1 MAIYIRTRPT
11 TKTKVLGG
19 LCALATIGAICL
31 YILAA
36 FPLGSSLTSLE
47 TAIANNDRDLELQSL
62 FVLIGIPTV
71 FGVALT
77 GFYFGMNSCL
87 KGTDRRLPKD
97 TTAIHRDIT
106 SAQFLH
112 IAQSPSRRTMGM
124 LQWTLASIL
133 LATSPVDVPFIPLL
147 LTPNNSTP
155 ELEKSTFLGVAALV
169 MVLIVALALAW
180 AGTRRRL
187 GSVCMTP
194 RGMAV
199 VKPFPSGLPL
209 PSSRSNLSIQEVPAL
224 WGRVTV
230 RAVYAP
236 PAGNAEQRWPVIIP
250 RLGLTVKSSQLNDA
264 RSRVEAWLDEVW
276 RAAQLIRASV
286 EQEETADAPTSEA
299 ETNPAHQ
306 SSPAPRHHDAAPEH
320 IQSQAE
326 NPLT

>member
-11 TKTKVLGG
+11 TKTRALGC
-19 LCALATIGAICL
+19 LCALATIGAISL

-36 FPLGSSLTSLE
+36 FPLGSALTSLE

-62 FVLIGIPTV
+62 FVLIGIPTG

-112 IAQSPSRRTMGM
+112 IAQSPSRRTMGI

-147 LTPNNSTP
+147 LIPNNSTP

-194 RGMAV
+194 RGMTV
-199 VKPFPSGLPL
+199 VKPVPSDLPL

-224 WGRVTV
+224 WGRVKV
-230 RAVYAP
+230 QAVYTP
-236 PAGNAEQRWPVIIP
+236 TTGDTEQRWPVIIP
-250 RLGLTVKSSQLNDA
+250 RLGLTVKPSRLDDA
-264 RSRVEAWLDEVW
+264 RSRVEARLDDVW
-276 RAAQLIRASV
+276 RAAQLVRTPP
-286 EQEETADAPTSEA
+286 EQEETTTAPTPRSKTSRA
-299 ETNPAHQ
+299 ASTADPA
-306 SSPAPRHHDAAPEH
+306 SS
-320 IQSQAE
+320 
-326 NPLT
+326 

>member
-112 IAQSPSRRTMGM
+112 IAQTSKQAHHGHAAVDTRKHT
-124 LQWTLASIL
+124 AS
-133 LATSPVDVPFIPLL
+133 D
-147 LTPNNSTP
+147 
-155 ELEKSTFLGVAALV
+155 
-169 MVLIVALALAW
+169 
-180 AGTRRRL
+180 
-187 GSVCMTP
+187 
-194 RGMAV
+194 
-199 VKPFPSGLPL
+199 L
-209 PSSRSNLSIQEVPAL
+209 PS
-224 WGRVTV
+224 
-230 RAVYAP
+230 
-236 PAGNAEQRWPVIIP
+236 
-250 RLGLTVKSSQLNDA
+250 
-264 RSRVEAWLDEVW
+264 
-276 RAAQLIRASV
+276 
-286 EQEETADAPTSEA
+286 
-299 ETNPAHQ
+299 
-306 SSPAPRHHDAAPEH
+306 
-320 IQSQAE
+320 
-326 NPLT
+326 

>member
-11 TKTKVLGG
+11 TKTKVLGC

-36 FPLGSSLTSLE
+36 FPLGSSLTSLD

-87 KGTDRRLPKD
+87 KGTDRRLPKNA
-97 TTAIHRDIT
+97 TAIHRDIT

-147 LTPNNSTP
+147 LIPNNSTP
-155 ELEKSTFLGVAALV
+155 ELEKSTILGVAALV
-169 MVLIVALALAW
+169 MVLIVALAW

-250 RLGLTVKSSQLNDA
+250 RLGLTVRPSRLDDA
-264 RSRVEAWLDEVW
+264 RSQVEARLDEVW
-276 RAAQLIRASV
+276 RAAQLVRTPP
-286 EQEETADAPTSEA
+286 EQGETADTPTSEP
-299 ETNPAHQ
+299 EPNPTHQ
-306 SSPAPRHHDAAPEH
+306 PSPTPPHHDAAPKP
-320 IQSQAE
+320 IQSPAD
-326 NPLT
+326 NLRP

>member
-11 TKTKVLGG
+11 TKTRALGC
-19 LCALATIGAICL
+19 LCALATIGAISL

-36 FPLGSSLTSLE
+36 FPLGSALTSLE

-62 FVLIGIPTV
+62 FVLIGIPTG

-112 IAQSPSRRTMGM
+112 IAQSPSRRTMGI

-147 LTPNNSTP
+147 LIPNNSTP

-169 MVLIVALALAW
+169 MVLIVALALALAW

-194 RGMAV
+194 RGMTV
-199 VKPFPSGLPL
+199 VKPFPSDLPL

-224 WGRVTV
+224 WGRVKV
-230 RAVYAP
+230 QAVYTP
-236 PAGNAEQRWPVIIP
+236 TTGDTEQRWPVIIP
-250 RLGLTVKSSQLNDA
+250 RLGLTVKPSRLDDA
-264 RSRVEAWLDEVW
+264 RSRVEARLDEVW
-276 RAAQLIRASV
+276 WAAQLVRTPP
-286 EQEETADAPTSEA
+286 EQEETTTAPTPRSKTSRA
-299 ETNPAHQ
+299 ASTADPA
-306 SSPAPRHHDAAPEH
+306 SS
-320 IQSQAE
+320 
-326 NPLT
+326 

>member
-11 TKTKVLGG
+11 TKTRALGC
-19 LCALATIGAICL
+19 LCALATIGAISL

-36 FPLGSSLTSLE
+36 FPLGSALTSLE
-47 TAIANNDRDLELQSL
+47 TAIANNDRDLELQPL
-62 FVLIGIPTV
+62 FVLIGIPTG

-112 IAQSPSRRTMGM
+112 IAQSPSRRTMGI

-147 LTPNNSTP
+147 LIPNNSTP

-194 RGMAV
+194 RGMTV
-199 VKPFPSGLPL
+199 VKPFPSDLPL

-224 WGRVTV
+224 WGRVKV
-230 RAVYAP
+230 QAVYTP
-236 PAGNAEQRWPVIIP
+236 TTGDTEQRWPVIIP
-250 RLGLTVKSSQLNDA
+250 RLGLTVKPSRLDDA
-264 RSRVEAWLDEVW
+264 RSRVEARLDDVW
-276 RAAQLIRASV
+276 RAAQLVRTPP
-286 EQEETADAPTSEA
+286 EQEETTTAPTPRSKTSRA
-299 ETNPAHQ
+299 ASTADPA
-306 SSPAPRHHDAAPEH
+306 SS
-320 IQSQAE
+320 
-326 NPLT
+326 

>member
-169 MVLIVALALAW
+169 MVLIVALALVSA
-180 AGTRRRL
+180 ASRREKIA
-187 GSVCMTP
+187 VCLTP
-194 RGMAV
+194 QCMAV
-199 VKPFPSGLPL
+199 VKSFPLFLPL
-209 PSSRSNLSIQEVPAL
+209 PSGRNDLSIQEVPAY
-224 WGRVTV
+224 WGRVKV
-230 RAVYAP
+230 QAVYAP
-236 PAGNAEQRWPVIIP
+236 PTGGAQPARPVLLSQ
-250 RLGLTVKSSQLNDA
+250 LGLTVKSSQLNDA
-264 RSRVEAWLDEVW
+264 RSRVEARLDEVW
-276 RAAQLIRASV
+276 RAAQLIRTSI

-306 SSPAPRHHDAAPEH
+306 SSPTPRHHDAAPEH

-326 NPLT
+326 NPLP

>member
-11 TKTKVLGG
+11 TKTRALGC
-19 LCALATIGAICL
+19 LCALATIGAISL

-36 FPLGSSLTSLE
+36 FPLGSALTSLE

-62 FVLIGIPTV
+62 FVLIGIPTG

-112 IAQSPSRRTMGM
+112 IAQSPSRRTMGI

-147 LTPNNSTP
+147 LIPNNSTP

-194 RGMAV
+194 RGMTV
-199 VKPFPSGLPL
+199 VKPFPSDLPL

-224 WGRVTV
+224 WGRVKV
-230 RAVYAP
+230 QAVYTP
-236 PAGNAEQRWPVIIP
+236 TTGDTEQRWPVIIP
-250 RLGLTVKSSQLNDA
+250 RLGLTVKRLFVFEGVVGGA
-264 RSRVEAWLDEVW
+264 CRLV
-276 RAAQLIRASV
+276 
-286 EQEETADAPTSEA
+286 
-299 ETNPAHQ
+299 
-306 SSPAPRHHDAAPEH
+306 
-320 IQSQAE
+320 
-326 NPLT
+326 

>member
-11 TKTKVLGG
+11 TKTKVLGY
-19 LCALATIGAICL
+19 LCALATSGAISL

-36 FPLGSSLTSLE
+36 FPLGSALTFLD

-62 FVLIGIPTV
+62 FVLIGIPTG

-112 IAQSPSRRTMGM
+112 IAQSPSRRATGR

-133 LATSPVDVPFIPLL
+133 LATSPVDIPLIPLL
-147 LTPNNSTP
+147 LIPNNSTP
-155 ELEKSTFLGVAALV
+155 EPEKSTFLGVAALV

-187 GSVCMTP
+187 SSVCMTP
-194 RGMAV
+194 QGMAV
-199 VKPFPSGLPL
+199 VKPFPSTLPL
-209 PSSRSNLSIQEVPAL
+209 PSGRNNLSIQEVPAL

-230 RAVYAP
+230 RAVYTP

-250 RLGLTVKSSQLNDA
+250 RLSLTVRPSRLDDA
-264 RSRVEAWLDEVW
+264 RSRVEARLDEVW
-276 RAAQLIRASV
+276 RAAQLVRTPP
-286 EQEETADAPTSEA
+286 EQEATTDTPTSE
-299 ETNPAHQ
+299 
-306 SSPAPRHHDAAPEH
+306 PAPNPTHQPPHQDAAPATTSPR
-320 IQSQAE
+320 QR
-326 NPLT
+326 PLSHE

>member
-11 TKTKVLGG
+11 TKTRALGC
-19 LCALATIGAICL
+19 LCALATIGAISL

-36 FPLGSSLTSLE
+36 FPLGSALTSLE

-62 FVLIGIPTV
+62 FVLIGIPTG

-112 IAQSPSRRTMGM
+112 IAQSPSRRTMGI

-147 LTPNNSTP
+147 LIPNNSTP

-169 MVLIVALALAW
+169 MVLIVALALALAW

-194 RGMAV
+194 RGMTV
-199 VKPFPSGLPL
+199 VKPFPSDLPL

-224 WGRVTV
+224 WGRVKV
-230 RAVYAP
+230 QAVYTP
-236 PAGNAEQRWPVIIP
+236 TTGDTEQRWPVIIP
-250 RLGLTVKSSQLNDA
+250 RLGLTVKPSRLDDA
-264 RSRVEAWLDEVW
+264 RSRVEARLDDVW
-276 RAAQLIRASV
+276 RAAQLVRTPP
-286 EQEETADAPTSEA
+286 EQEETTTAPTPRSKTSRA
-299 ETNPAHQ
+299 ASTADPA
-306 SSPAPRHHDAAPEH
+306 SS
-320 IQSQAE
+320 
-326 NPLT
+326 

>member
-169 MVLIVALALAW
+169 MVLIVALTLAW

-250 RLGLTVKSSQLNDA
+250 RLGLTVKPSRLDDA
-264 RSRVEAWLDEVW
+264 RSQVEARLDEVW
-276 RAAQLIRASV
+276 RAAQLVRTPP
-286 EQEETADAPTSEA
+286 EQEETTTAPTSE
-299 ETNPAHQ
+299 
-306 SSPAPRHHDAAPEH
+306 PAPNPTHQPPHQDADPGHD
-320 IQSQAE
+320 QRQAKTSL
-326 NPLT
+326 P

>member
-11 TKTKVLGG
+11 TKTRALGC
-19 LCALATIGAICL
+19 LCALATIGAISL

-36 FPLGSSLTSLE
+36 FPLGSALTSLE

-62 FVLIGIPTV
+62 FVLIGIPTS

-112 IAQSPSRRTMGM
+112 IAQSPSRRTMGI

-147 LTPNNSTP
+147 LIPNNSTP

-169 MVLIVALALAW
+169 MVLIVALALALAW

-194 RGMAV
+194 RGMTV
-199 VKPFPSGLPL
+199 VKPFPSDLPL

-224 WGRVTV
+224 WGRVKV
-230 RAVYAP
+230 QAVYTP
-236 PAGNAEQRWPVIIP
+236 TTGDTEQRWPVIIP
-250 RLGLTVKSSQLNDA
+250 RLGLTVKPSRLDDA
-264 RSRVEAWLDEVW
+264 RSRVEARLDEVW
-276 RAAQLIRASV
+276 WAAQLVRTPP
-286 EQEETADAPTSEA
+286 EQEETTTTPTSEPAPNPTHQPPHQNTDPGHDQRQA
-299 ETNPAHQ
+299 ETSLP
-306 SSPAPRHHDAAPEH
+306 
-320 IQSQAE
+320 
-326 NPLT
+326 

>member
-11 TKTKVLGG
+11 TKTRALGC
-19 LCALATIGAICL
+19 LCALATIGAISL

-36 FPLGSSLTSLE
+36 FPLGSALTSLE

-62 FVLIGIPTV
+62 FVLIGIPTG

-112 IAQSPSRRTMGM
+112 IAQSPSRRTMGI

-147 LTPNNSTP
+147 LIPNNSTP

-169 MVLIVALALAW
+169 MVLIVALALALAW

-187 GSVCMTP
+187 SSVCMTP
-194 RGMAV
+194 QGMAV
-199 VKPFPSGLPL
+199 FKPFPSALPL

-224 WGRVTV
+224 WGRVKV
-230 RAVYAP
+230 QAVYTP
-236 PAGNAEQRWPVIIP
+236 TTGDTEQRWPVIIP
-250 RLGLTVKSSQLNDA
+250 RLGLTVKPSRLDDA
-264 RSRVEAWLDEVW
+264 RSRVEARLDEVW
-276 RAAQLIRASV
+276 WAAQLVRTPP
-286 EQEETADAPTSEA
+286 EQEETTTAPTPRSKTSRA
-299 ETNPAHQ
+299 ASTADPA
-306 SSPAPRHHDAAPEH
+306 SS
-320 IQSQAE
+320 
-326 NPLT
+326 

>member
-11 TKTKVLGG
+11 TKTKVLGC
-19 LCALATIGAICL
+19 LCALATIGAISL

-36 FPLGSSLTSLE
+36 FPLGSALTSLE

-62 FVLIGIPTV
+62 FVLISIPTG

-77 GFYFGMNSCL
+77 GFYFGMNSCF
-87 KGTDRRLPKD
+87 KGTDRRLPKNA
-97 TTAIHRDIT
+97 TAIHRDIT

-147 LTPNNSTP
+147 LIPNNSTP

-236 PAGNAEQRWPVIIP
+236 PTGGAEPGRPVVIP
-250 RLGLTVKSSQLNDA
+250 RLGLTVKPSRLDDA
-264 RSRVEAWLDEVW
+264 RSQVEARLDEVW
-276 RAAQLIRASV
+276 RAAQLVRTPP
-286 EQEETADAPTSEA
+286 EQEETTTAPTSEPAPNPTHQPPHQDADPGHDQRQA
-299 ETNPAHQ
+299 ETSLP
-306 SSPAPRHHDAAPEH
+306 
-320 IQSQAE
+320 
-326 NPLT
+326 

>member
-11 TKTKVLGG
+11 TKTRALGC
-19 LCALATIGAICL
+19 LCALATIGAISL

-36 FPLGSSLTSLE
+36 FPLGSALTSLE

-62 FVLIGIPTV
+62 FVLIGIPTG

-112 IAQSPSRRTMGM
+112 IAQSPSRRTMGI

-147 LTPNNSTP
+147 LIPNNSTP

-194 RGMAV
+194 RGMTV
-199 VKPFPSGLPL
+199 VKPFPSDLPL

-224 WGRVTV
+224 WGRVKV
-230 RAVYAP
+230 QAVYTP
-236 PAGNAEQRWPVIIP
+236 TTGDTEQRWPVIIP

-264 RSRVEAWLDEVW
+264 RSRVEAWLDDVW
-276 RAAQLIRASV
+276 RAAQLVRTPP
-286 EQEETADAPTSEA
+286 EQEETTTAPTPRSKTSRA
-299 ETNPAHQ
+299 ASTADPA
-306 SSPAPRHHDAAPEH
+306 SS
-320 IQSQAE
+320 
-326 NPLT
+326 

>member
-11 TKTKVLGG
+11 TKTKVLGY

-36 FPLGSSLTSLE
+36 FPLGSALTSLD

-112 IAQSPSRRTMGM
+112 IAQSPSRRATGM

-133 LATSPVDVPFIPLL
+133 LATSPVIGTVITLL
-147 LTPNNSTP
+147 LVPNESTP
-155 ELEKSTFLGVAALV
+155 KLEENAFLGVVSLV
-169 MVLIVALALAW
+169 MGLIVALAW
-180 AGTRRRL
+180 AGTRRRMS
-187 GSVCMTP
+187 SVCMTP
-194 RGMAV
+194 QGMAV

-209 PSSRSNLSIQEVPAL
+209 PSGRNNFSIQEVPAL

-230 RAVYAP
+230 RAVYTP
-236 PAGNAEQRWPVIIP
+236 PTGGAEPGRPVLIP
-250 RLGLTVKSSQLNDA
+250 RLSLTVKPSRLDDA
-264 RSRVEAWLDEVW
+264 RSQVEARLDEVW
-276 RAAQLIRASV
+276 RAAQLVRTPP
-286 EQEETADAPTSEA
+286 EQEETTTAPTSEPA
-299 ETNPAHQ
+299 PNPTHQ
-306 SSPAPRHHDAAPEH
+306 SSHQDADPGH
-320 IQSQAE
+320 NQRQAE
-326 NPLT
+326 TPLP

>member
-11 TKTKVLGG
+11 TKTKVLGY
-19 LCALATIGAICL
+19 LCALATSGAISL

-36 FPLGSSLTSLE
+36 FPLGSALTFLD

-62 FVLIGIPTV
+62 FVLIGIPTG

-112 IAQSPSRRTMGM
+112 IAQSPSRRATGR

-133 LATSPVDVPFIPLL
+133 LATSPVDIPLIPLL
-147 LTPNNSTP
+147 LIPNNSTP
-155 ELEKSTFLGVAALV
+155 EPEKSTFLGVAALV

-187 GSVCMTP
+187 SSVCMTP
-194 RGMAV
+194 QGMAV
-199 VKPFPSGLPL
+199 FKPFPSALPL
-209 PSSRSNLSIQEVPAL
+209 PSGRNNLSIQEVPAL
-224 WGRVTV
+224 WGRVKV
-230 RAVYAP
+230 QAVYSP
-236 PAGNAEQRWPVIIP
+236 PTGGAEPGRPVVIP
-250 RLGLTVKSSQLNDA
+250 RLGLTVRPSRLDDA
-264 RSRVEAWLDEVW
+264 RSRVDARLDEVW
-276 RAAQLIRASV
+276 RAAQLIRASI
-286 EQEETADAPTSEA
+286 EQEETADAPPSEA
-299 ETNPAHQ
+299 EPKLAYQPPHQ
-306 SSPAPRHHDAAPEH
+306 DTDPGHDQP
-320 IQSQAE
+320 QAE
-326 NPLT
+326 TPLP

>member
-11 TKTKVLGG
+11 TKTRALGC
-19 LCALATIGAICL
+19 LCALATIGAISL

-36 FPLGSSLTSLE
+36 FPLGSALTSLE

-62 FVLIGIPTV
+62 FVLIGIPTG

-112 IAQSPSRRTMGM
+112 IAQSPSRRTMGI

-147 LTPNNSTP
+147 LIPNNSTP

-194 RGMAV
+194 RGMTV
-199 VKPFPSGLPL
+199 VKPFPSDLPL

-224 WGRVTV
+224 WGRVKV
-230 RAVYAP
+230 QAVYTP
-236 PAGNAEQRWPVIIP
+236 TTGDTEQRWPVIIP
-250 RLGLTVKSSQLNDA
+250 RLGLTVKPSRLDDA
-264 RSRVEAWLDEVW
+264 RSRVEARLDDVW
-276 RAAQLIRASV
+276 RAAQLVRTPP
-286 EQEETADAPTSEA
+286 EQEETTTAPTPRSKTSRA
-299 ETNPAHQ
+299 ASTADPA
-306 SSPAPRHHDAAPEH
+306 SS
-320 IQSQAE
+320 
-326 NPLT
+326 